1 MWKKHLLSFILFVA
15 ITLVTIGFPHGDD
28 AWFSF
33 LNSGDTQAWQLFV
46 IYRIPEVFIAIVA
59 GFALSIAGL
68 LLQTTLNNPLAGP
81 SILGLTAGS
90 HLMVAL
96 TIMGSSILGLE
107 VLDLGITISATI
119 GALVFGLLILVVAAR
134 IRSIVS
140 LLLVGMMLGTFV
152 SAITNIILMKADAN
166 SVKAFSIWGMGSL
179 QQVSIDQIP
188 MISALFLTGICLAFL
203 LTKPLN
209 ALILGEKPAAIL
221 GVKVQQTRWKI
232 IFVVSLLAGLV
243 TAFCGPIGFVGLIVP
258 NLVRMF
264 YKTARHGH
272 LLLASGL
279 IGASVMVLCVL
290 LIRIFEP
297 IMVLPINSLTALLG
311 APVVLFLLLKN
322 IRNA

>member
-1 MWKKHLLSFILFVA
+1 MWKKHLLSFILFVL

-33 LNSGDTQAWQLFV
+33 LDSKNNQAWQLFV
-46 IYRIPEVFIAIVA
+46 IYRIPEVFIAIIA

-96 TIMGSSILGLE
+96 TIMGSSVLGLE
-107 VLDLGITISATI
+107 ILDLGITISATI
-119 GALVFGLLILVVAAR
+119 GALIFGLLILLIATR
-134 IRSIVS
+134 IRSMVS

-179 QQVSIDQIP
+179 QQVSTDQIP
-188 MISALFLTGICLAFL
+188 LISVLFLLGIVFAFL

-209 ALILGEKPAAIL
+209 ALVLGEKPAAIL
-221 GVKVQQTRWKI
+221 GVKVKQTRWKVV
-232 IFVVSLLAGLV
+232 FVVSLLAGLV

-264 YKTARHGH
+264 YKTANHGH

-279 IGASVMVLCVL
+279 IGSSVMVLCVL

-311 APVVLFLLLKN
+311 APIVLFLLLKN

>member
-1 MWKKHLLSFILFVA
+1 MWKKHGISLVLFVV
-15 ITLVTIGFPHGDD
+15 ITVITIGYPHGDD

-33 LNSGDTQAWQLFV
+33 IDSEDQNAWKLFV
-46 IYRIPEVFIAIVA
+46 IYRVPEVFIAIIA
-59 GFALSIAGL
+59 GFALSICGL

-81 SILGLTAGS
+81 SILGLTSGS

-96 TIMGSSILGLE
+96 TIMGSSFLGLE

-119 GALVFGLLILVVAAR
+119 GALIFGLLILVIATRV
-134 IRSIVS
+134 RSMVS

-179 QQVSIDQIP
+179 QQVSIEQIP
-188 MISALFLTGICLAFL
+188 FITVLFSIGILAAFL

-209 ALILGEKPAAIL
+209 ALVLGEKSAAIL
-221 GVKVQQTRWKI
+221 GVQVKQTRWKVLL
-232 IFVVSLLAGLV
+232 VVSILAGLV

-264 YKTARHGH
+264 YKTANHAH

-279 IGASVMVLCVL
+279 IGASVMVSCALM
-290 LIRIFEP
+290 IRIFEP

-311 APVVLFLLLKN
+311 APIVLFLLLKN

>member
-1 MWKKHLLSFILFVA
+1 MWKKHILSFALFIV
-15 ITLVTIGFPHGDD
+15 ITLITIGFPHGND

-33 LNSGDTQAWQLFV
+33 LDFKNDQAWQLFV
-46 IYRIPEVFIAIVA
+46 IYRIPEVFIAIIA

-107 VLDLGITISATI
+107 ILDVGITISATI
-119 GALVFGLLILVVAAR
+119 GALIFGLLILVIATR
-134 IRSIVS
+134 IRSMVS

-188 MISALFLTGICLAFL
+188 LILVLFLIGIGLAFL

-209 ALILGEKPAAIL
+209 ALVLGEKPAAIL
-221 GVKVQQTRWKI
+221 GVKVKQTRWKV

-264 YKTARHGH
+264 YKTAQHGH

-311 APVVLFLLLKN
+311 APIVLFLLLKN

>member
-1 MWKKHLLSFILFVA
+1 MWKKHLISFALFLV
-15 ITLVTIGFPHGDD
+15 ITLVTVGFPHGDD
-28 AWFSF
+28 PWFSF
-33 LNSGDTQAWQLFV
+33 MNAADNQAWQLFV
-46 IYRIPEVFIAIVA
+46 IYRIPEIFIAVIA

-107 VLDLGITISATI
+107 ILDLGITFAATI
-119 GALVFGLLILVVAAR
+119 GALVFGFLILVIAAR
-134 IRSIVS
+134 IRSVVS

-152 SAITNIILMKADAN
+152 SAITNIVLMKADAN

-179 QQVSIDQIP
+179 QQVSIEQIP
-188 MISALFLTGICLAFL
+188 LISLLFLIGTVFAFL

-221 GVKVQQTRWKI
+221 GVKVKLTRWKI
-232 IFVVSLLAGLV
+232 VFVVSFLAGLV

-290 LIRIFEP
+290 LIRVFEP
-297 IMVLPINSLTALLG
+297 VILLPINSLTALLG
-311 APVVLFLLLKN
+311 APIVLFLLLKN

>member
-1 MWKKHLLSFILFVA
+1 MWTKHILSFVIFIV

-33 LNSGDTQAWQLFV
+33 MNSADDQAWQLFV
-46 IYRIPEVFIAIVA
+46 IYRIPEVFIAMIA

-107 VLDLGITISATI
+107 ILDLGITISATI
-119 GALVFGLLILVVAAR
+119 GALIFGLLILIIAAR
-134 IRSIVS
+134 IRSMVS

-179 QQVSIDQIP
+179 QQVSIEQIP
-188 MISALFLTGICLAFL
+188 LISILFLIGIGFAFL

-221 GVKVQQTRWKI
+221 GVKVKQTRWKI

-264 YKTARHGH
+264 YKTAQHGH

-311 APVVLFLLLKN
+311 APIVLFLLLKN

>member
-1 MWKKHLLSFILFVA
+1 MWKKHGISFVLFVI
-15 ITLVTIGFPHGDD
+15 ITIVTIGYPHGNDP
-28 AWFSF
+28 WFSF
-33 LNSGDTQAWQLFV
+33 ADSNDPNAWKLFV
-46 IYRIPEVFIAIVA
+46 IYRIPEVFIAIIA
-59 GFALSIAGL
+59 GFALSICGL

-81 SILGLTAGS
+81 SILGLTSGS

-96 TIMGSSILGLE
+96 TIMGSSFLGLE

-119 GALVFGLLILVVAAR
+119 GALIFGLLILVIATRV
-134 IRSIVS
+134 RSMVS

-179 QQVSIDQIP
+179 QQVSIEQIP
-188 MISALFLTGICLAFL
+188 FITVLFSIGILAAFL

-209 ALILGEKPAAIL
+209 ALVLGEKSAAIL
-221 GVKVQQTRWKI
+221 GVQVKQTRWKVLL
-232 IFVVSLLAGLV
+232 VVSILAGLV

-264 YKTARHGH
+264 YKTANHGH

-279 IGASVMVLCVL
+279 IGASVMVSCALM
-290 LIRIFEP
+290 IRIFEP

-311 APVVLFLLLKN
+311 APIVLFLLLKN

>member
-1 MWKKHLLSFILFVA
+1 MWKKHGISLVLFVV
-15 ITLVTIGFPHGDD
+15 ITVITIGYPHGNDP
-28 AWFSF
+28 WFSF
-33 LNSGDTQAWQLFV
+33 VDSEDQNAWKLFV
-46 IYRIPEVFIAIVA
+46 IYRIPEVFIAIIA
-59 GFALSIAGL
+59 GFALSICGL

-81 SILGLTAGS
+81 SILGLTSGS

-96 TIMGSSILGLE
+96 TIMGSSFLGLE

-119 GALVFGLLILVVAAR
+119 GALIFGLLILVIA
-134 IRSIVS
+134 IRVRSMVS

-179 QQVSIDQIP
+179 QQVSVEQIP
-188 MISALFLTGICLAFL
+188 FITVLFSIGILAAFL

-209 ALILGEKPAAIL
+209 ALVLGEKSAAIL
-221 GVKVQQTRWKI
+221 GVQVKQTRWKVLL
-232 IFVVSLLAGLV
+232 VVSVLAGLV

-264 YKTARHGH
+264 YKTANHGH

-279 IGASVMVLCVL
+279 IGASVMVSCALM
-290 LIRIFEP
+290 IRIFEP

-311 APVVLFLLLKN
+311 APIVLFLLLKN

>member
-1 MWKKHLLSFILFVA
+1 MWKKHLLSFILFIA
-15 ITLVTIGFPHGDD
+15 ITLVTIGFPHGND

-33 LNSGDTQAWQLFV
+33 LDGKDAQAWQLFV
-46 IYRIPEVFIAIVA
+46 IYRIPEVFIAVVA

-107 VLDLGITISATI
+107 ILDLGITISATI
-119 GALVFGLLILVVAAR
+119 GALVFGLLILVIAAR
-134 IRSIVS
+134 IRSMVS

-179 QQVSIDQIP
+179 QQVSIDQVP
-188 MISALFLTGICLAFL
+188 LISLLFLIGIGLAFI

-221 GVKVQQTRWKI
+221 GVKVKQTRWKI

>member
-1 MWKKHLLSFILFVA
+1 MWKKHLISFILFVV
-15 ITLVTIGFPHGDD
+15 ITVITIGFPHGNDP
-28 AWFSF
+28 WFSF
-33 LNSGDTQAWQLFV
+33 LNTSDDQAWQLFV
-46 IYRIPEVFIAIVA
+46 IYRIPEVFIAIIA

-107 VLDLGITISATI
+107 ILDIGITVSATI
-119 GALVFGLLILVVAAR
+119 GALIFGLLILVIAAR
-134 IRSIVS
+134 IRSMVS

-179 QQVSIDQIP
+179 QQVSIEQIP
-188 MISALFLTGICLAFL
+188 LISLLFLIGIGLAFL

-221 GVKVQQTRWKI
+221 GVKVKQTRWKI

-290 LIRIFEP
+290 LIRMFEP
-297 IMVLPINSLTALLG
+297 IMVLPVNSLTSLLG
-311 APVVLFLLLKN
+311 APIVLFLLLKN

>member
-1 MWKKHLLSFILFVA
+1 MWKKHGISLVLFVV
-15 ITLVTIGFPHGDD
+15 ITIITIGYPHGDD

-33 LNSGDTQAWQLFV
+33 LDSNDLNAWNLFV
-46 IYRIPEVFIAIVA
+46 IYRIPEVFIAVIS
-59 GFALSIAGL
+59 GFALSVCGL

-81 SILGLTAGS
+81 SILGLTSGS

-96 TIMGSSILGLE
+96 TIMGSSFLGLE

-119 GALVFGLLILVVAAR
+119 GALIFGLLILLIATRV
-134 IRSIVS
+134 RSMVS

-179 QQVSIDQIP
+179 QQVSIEQIP
-188 MISALFLTGICLAFL
+188 FITVLFSMGILSAFL

-209 ALILGEKPAAIL
+209 ALVLGEKSAAIL
-221 GVKVQQTRWKI
+221 GVQVKQTRWKVLL
-232 IFVVSLLAGLV
+232 VVSILAGLV

-264 YKTARHGH
+264 YKTANHGH

-279 IGASVMVLCVL
+279 IGASVMVFCALM
-290 LIRIFEP
+290 IRIFEP
-297 IMVLPINSLTALLG
+297 IMVLPINSLTSLLG
-311 APVVLFLLLKN
+311 APIVLFLLLKN

>member
-1 MWKKHLLSFILFVA
+1 MWKKHGISFTLFVVITVIA
-15 ITLVTIGFPHGDD
+15 IGYPHGND

-33 LNSGDTQAWQLFV
+33 ADSKDPNAWTLFV
-46 IYRIPEVFIAIVA
+46 IYRIPEVFIAIIS
-59 GFALSIAGL
+59 GFALSICGL
-68 LLQTTLNNPLAGP
+68 LLQTTLNNPLADP
-81 SILGLTAGS
+81 SILGLTSGS

-96 TIMGSSILGLE
+96 TIMGSSFLGLE
-107 VLDLGITISATI
+107 ILDLGITISATI
-119 GALVFGLLILVVAAR
+119 GALIFGLLILIIATRV
-134 IRSIVS
+134 RSMVS

-152 SAITNIILMKADAN
+152 SAITNIILMKANAN

-179 QQVSIDQIP
+179 QQVSIEQIP
-188 MISALFLTGICLAFL
+188 FITILFSIGILAAFL

-209 ALILGEKPAAIL
+209 AMVLGEKSAAIL
-221 GVKVQQTRWKI
+221 GVQIRQTRWKVLL
-232 IFVVSLLAGLV
+232 VVAILTGLV

-264 YKTARHGH
+264 YKTANHGH

-279 IGASVMVLCVL
+279 IGASVMVSCALM
-290 LIRIFEP
+290 IRIFEP

-311 APVVLFLLLKN
+311 APIVMFLLLKN

>member
-1 MWKKHLLSFILFVA
+1 MWKKHAVSLILFLA
-15 ITLVTIGFPHGDD
+15 ITLVAVGFPHGDD
-28 AWFSF
+28 PWFSF
-33 LNSGDTQAWQLFV
+33 LDAGNDQAWQLFV
-46 IYRIPEVFIAIVA
+46 IYRIPEIFIAVVA

-96 TIMGSSILGLE
+96 TIMGSSFLGLE
-107 VLDLGITISATI
+107 ILDLGITISATI
-119 GALVFGLLILVVAAR
+119 GALVFGFLILVIAAR
-134 IRSIVS
+134 IRSMVS

-166 SVKAFSIWGMGSL
+166 SVKAFSVWGMGSL
-179 QQVSIDQIP
+179 QQVSVDQIP
-188 MISALFLTGICLAFL
+188 LIAVLFLVGIGLAFL

-221 GVKVQQTRWKI
+221 GLKVKQTRWKI

>member
-1 MWKKHLLSFILFVA
+1 MWKKHFLSFILFVA

-28 AWFSF
+28 PWFSF
-33 LNSGDTQAWQLFV
+33 LNSSDTQAWQLFV
-46 IYRIPEVFIAIVA
+46 IYRIPEVFIAIIA

-96 TIMGSSILGLE
+96 TIMGSSFLGLE
-107 VLDLGITISATI
+107 ILDLGITISATI
-119 GALVFGLLILVVAAR
+119 GALIFGLLILVVAAR
-134 IRSIVS
+134 IRSMVS

-179 QQVSIDQIP
+179 QQVSMDQIP
-188 MISALFLTGICLAFL
+188 LISALFLTGICLAFL

>member
-1 MWKKHLLSFILFVA
+1 MWKKHLLSFALFLA
-15 ITLVTIGFPHGDD
+15 ITLITIGFPHGDD

-33 LNSGDTQAWQLFV
+33 LNASDRQAWQLFV

-59 GFALSIAGL
+59 GFALSVAGL

-96 TIMGSSILGLE
+96 TIMGSSVLGLE
-107 VLDLGITISATI
+107 ILDLGITVSATI
-119 GALVFGLLILVVAAR
+119 GALIFGLLILVIAAR
-134 IRSIVS
+134 IRSVVS

-152 SAITNIILMKADAN
+152 SAITGIILMKADAN

-179 QQVSIDQIP
+179 QQVSIDQVPLIGL
-188 MISALFLTGICLAFL
+188 LFLFGIGLAFL

-221 GVKVQQTRWKI
+221 GVKVKWVRWQI

-264 YKTARHGH
+264 YKTGQHAH

-279 IGASVMVLCVL
+279 IGASVMVFCVL

-297 IMVLPINSLTALLG
+297 VMVLPINSLTALLG
-311 APVVLFLLLKN
+311 APIVLFLLLKN

>member
-1 MWKKHLLSFILFVA
+1 MWKKHLLSFVLFIA
-15 ITLVTIGFPHGDD
+15 ITLITIGFPHGDD

-33 LNSGDTQAWQLFV
+33 LNGEDSQAWQLFV
-46 IYRIPEVFIAIVA
+46 IYRIPEVFIAVVA

-96 TIMGSSILGLE
+96 TIMGSSVLGLE
-107 VLDLGITISATI
+107 ILDLGITISATI
-119 GALVFGLLILVVAAR
+119 GALVFGLLILVIAAR
-134 IRSIVS
+134 IRSMVS

-152 SAITNIILMKADAN
+152 SAITNITLMKADAN

-179 QQVSIDQIP
+179 QQVSIDQVP
-188 MISALFLTGICLAFL
+188 LISLLFLIGICLAFL

-221 GVKVQQTRWKI
+221 GVKVKQTRWKI

-279 IGASVMVLCVL
+279 VGASVMVLCVL
-290 LIRIFEP
+290 LIRVFEP

-311 APVVLFLLLKN
+311 APIVLFLLLKN

>member
-1 MWKKHLLSFILFVA
+1 MWKKHILSLIFFLA

-28 AWFSF
+28 SWFSF
-33 LNSGDTQAWQLFV
+33 LNSADDQAWQLFV
-46 IYRIPEVFIAIVA
+46 IYRIPEIFISIIA

-96 TIMGSSILGLE
+96 TIMGSSILGFE
-107 VLDLGITISATI
+107 ILDLGITISATI
-119 GALVFGLLILVVAAR
+119 GALIFGLLILVIAAR
-134 IRSIVS
+134 IRSMVS

-179 QQVSIDQIP
+179 QQVGVDQIP
-188 MISALFLTGICLAFL
+188 LISLLFLVGIGLAFL

-221 GVKVQQTRWKI
+221 GVKVKQTRWKI

-311 APVVLFLLLKN
+311 APIVLFLLLKN

>member
-1 MWKKHLLSFILFVA
+1 MWKKHTVSSVIFLA
-15 ITLVTIGFPHGDD
+15 ITLIAIGFPHGDD
-28 AWFSF
+28 PWFSF
-33 LNSGDTQAWQLFV
+33 LHAGNEQAWQLFV
-46 IYRIPEVFIAIVA
+46 IYRVPEIFIAVIA

-96 TIMGSSILGLE
+96 TIMGSSVLGLE
-107 VLDLGITISATI
+107 ILDLGITISATI
-119 GALVFGLLILVVAAR
+119 GAMAFGLLILVIAAR
-134 IRSIVS
+134 IRSMVS

-152 SAITNIILMKADAN
+152 SAITNMILMKADAN

-188 MISALFLTGICLAFL
+188 LIAILFLVGIGLAFL

-221 GVKVQQTRWKI
+221 GVRVKQTRWKI

-297 IMVLPINSLTALLG
+297 VLVLPINSLTALLG

>member
-1 MWKKHLLSFILFVA
+1 MWKKHILSFIVFLV
-15 ITLVTIGFPHGDD
+15 ITLITIGFPHGND

-33 LNSGDTQAWQLFV
+33 LNSANDQAWQLFV
-46 IYRIPEVFIAIVA
+46 IYRIPEVFIAIIA

-96 TIMGSSILGLE
+96 TIMGSSFLGLE
-107 VLDLGITISATI
+107 ILDLGITISATI
-119 GALVFGLLILVVAAR
+119 GAMIFGLLILVIAAR
-134 IRSIVS
+134 IRSMVS
-140 LLLVGMMLGTFV
+140 LLLVGMMLGSFV

-179 QQVSIDQIP
+179 QQVSVDQIP
-188 MISALFLTGICLAFL
+188 LIGLLFLLGIGLAFSV
-203 LTKPLN
+203 TKPLN

-221 GVKVQQTRWKI
+221 GVKVKQTRWKI

-297 IMVLPINSLTALLG
+297 ITVLPINSLTALLG
-311 APVVLFLLLKN
+311 APIVLFLLLKN

>member
-1 MWKKHLLSFILFVA
+1 MWKKHLISFALLLVV
-15 ITLVTIGFPHGDD
+15 TVVTIGYPHGTDD
-28 AWFSF
+28 WFSF
-33 LNSGDTQAWQLFV
+33 LGSNDQNTWNLLV
-46 IYRIPEVFIAIVA
+46 IYRIPEVFIAIIS
-59 GFALSIAGL
+59 GFSLSVSGL
-68 LLQTTLNNPLAGP
+68 LLQTTLNNPLADP
-81 SILGLTAGS
+81 SILGLTSGS

-119 GALVFGLLILVVAAR
+119 GVLIFGLLILVIATRV
-134 IRSIVS
+134 RSMVS

-166 SVKAFSIWGMGSL
+166 SVKGFSIWGMGSL
-179 QQVSIDQIP
+179 QQVSIEQIP
-188 MISALFLTGICLAFL
+188 FITLLFAIGIVSAFL

-209 ALILGEKPAAIL
+209 TLVLGEKSAEIL
-221 GVKVQQTRWKI
+221 GVRVRRARWSVLL
-232 IFVVSLLAGLV
+232 VVSLLAGLV
-243 TAFCGPIGFVGLIVP
+243 TAFCGPIGFVGLVVP

-264 YKTARHGH
+264 YKTANHGH

-279 IGASVMVLCVL
+279 TGASVMVLCAL
-290 LIRIFEP
+290 MIRIFEP
-297 IMVLPINSLTALLG
+297 VVVLPINSLTALLG

>member
-1 MWKKHLLSFILFVA
+1 MWKKHILSFILFIV
-15 ITLVTIGFPHGDD
+15 IILITIGFPHGDD

-33 LNSGDTQAWQLFV
+33 LDSKNEQAWQLFV
-46 IYRIPEVFIAIVA
+46 IYRIPEVFIAIVS

-81 SILGLTAGS
+81 SILGISAGS

-107 VLDLGITISATI
+107 ILDLGITISATI
-119 GALVFGLLILVVAAR
+119 GAMIFGLLILLIAAR
-134 IRSIVS
+134 IRSMVS

-179 QQVSIDQIP
+179 QQVGIDQIP
-188 MISALFLTGICLAFL
+188 LILVLFLVGIGLAFL

-209 ALILGEKPAAIL
+209 ALVLGEKPAAIL
-221 GVKVQQTRWKI
+221 GVKVKQTRWKV

-264 YKTARHGH
+264 YKTANHGH

-279 IGASVMVLCVL
+279 IGASVMVFCVL

-311 APVVLFLLLKN
+311 APIVLFLLLKN

>member
-15 ITLVTIGFPHGDD
+15 ITVVTIGFPHGDD
-28 AWFSF
+28 PWFSF
-33 LNSGDTQAWQLFV
+33 LSSSDTQAWQLFV
-46 IYRIPEVFIAIVA
+46 IYRIPEVFIAIIA

-107 VLDLGITISATI
+107 ILDLGITISATI

-134 IRSIVS
+134 IRSMVS

-188 MISALFLTGICLAFL
+188 LISILFLIGICLAFL

-264 YKTARHGH
+264 YKTAKHGH

>member
-1 MWKKHLLSFILFVA
+1 MWKKHGISFVLFVV
-15 ITLVTIGFPHGDD
+15 ITVVTIGYPHGDD
-28 AWFSF
+28 VWFSF
-33 LNSGDTQAWQLFV
+33 LDSKEQNAWNLFV
-46 IYRIPEVFIAIVA
+46 IYRLPEVFIAIIA
-59 GFALSIAGL
+59 GFALSICGL

-81 SILGLTAGS
+81 SILGLTSGS

-96 TIMGSSILGLE
+96 TIMGSSFLGLE

-119 GALVFGLLILVVAAR
+119 GALVFGLLILVIATRV
-134 IRSIVS
+134 RSMVS

-179 QQVSIDQIP
+179 QQVSIEQIP
-188 MISALFLTGICLAFL
+188 FITVLFSIGILAAFL

-209 ALILGEKPAAIL
+209 ALVLGEKSAAIL
-221 GVKVQQTRWKI
+221 GVQVKQTRWKVLL
-232 IFVVSLLAGLV
+232 VVSVLAGLV

-264 YKTARHGH
+264 YKTANHGH

-279 IGASVMVLCVL
+279 IGASVMVSCALM
-290 LIRIFEP
+290 IRIFEP
-297 IMVLPINSLTALLG
+297 VMVLPINSLTALLG
-311 APVVLFLLLKN
+311 APIVLFLLLKN

>member
-1 MWKKHLLSFILFVA
+1 MWKKHIVSLILFLV

-33 LNSGDTQAWQLFV
+33 LSADEQAWQLFV

-107 VLDLGITISATI
+107 ILDLGITISATI
-119 GALVFGLLILVVAAR
+119 GALIFGLLILVIAAR
-134 IRSIVS
+134 IRSMVS

-179 QQVSIDQIP
+179 QQVSVDQIP
-188 MISALFLTGICLAFL
+188 LISLLFLVGIALAFL
-203 LTKPLN
+203 VTKPLN

-221 GVKVQQTRWKI
+221 GVKVKQTRWKI

-311 APVVLFLLLKN
+311 APIVLFLLLKN

>member
-15 ITLVTIGFPHGDD
+15 ITVVTIGFPHGDD

-33 LNSGDTQAWQLFV
+33 LSSSDTQAWQLFV
-46 IYRIPEVFIAIVA
+46 IYRIPEVFIAIIA

-107 VLDLGITISATI
+107 ILDLGITISATI

-134 IRSIVS
+134 IRSMVS

-188 MISALFLTGICLAFL
+188 LISILFLIGICLAFL

-264 YKTARHGH
+264 YKTAKHGH

>member
-33 LNSGDTQAWQLFV
+33 LNSSDTQAWQLFV

-107 VLDLGITISATI
+107 ILDLGITISATI
-119 GALVFGLLILVVAAR
+119 GALIFGLLILVVAAR
-134 IRSIVS
+134 IRSMVS

-188 MISALFLTGICLAFL
+188 LISVLFLTGICLAFL

-264 YKTARHGH
+264 YKTAKHGH

>member
-1 MWKKHLLSFILFVA
+1 MWKKHGISFVLFVI
-15 ITLVTIGFPHGDD
+15 ITIITIGFPHGDD
-28 AWFSF
+28 SWFSF
-33 LNSGDTQAWQLFV
+33 TNPNDPNAWQLFV
-46 IYRIPEVFIAIVA
+46 IYRIPEIFIAIVA
-59 GFALSIAGL
+59 GFALSICGL

-81 SILGLTAGS
+81 SILGLTSGS

-96 TIMGSSILGLE
+96 TIMGSSFLGLE

-119 GALVFGLLILVVAAR
+119 GALIFGLLILVIATRV
-134 IRSIVS
+134 RSMVS

-179 QQVSIDQIP
+179 QQVSIEQIP
-188 MISALFLTGICLAFL
+188 FITVLFSIGILAAFL

-209 ALILGEKPAAIL
+209 ALVLGEKSAAIL
-221 GVKVQQTRWKI
+221 GVQVKQTRWKVLL
-232 IFVVSLLAGLV
+232 VVSVLAGLV

-264 YKTARHGH
+264 YKTANHGH

-279 IGASVMVLCVL
+279 IGASVMVFCALM
-290 LIRIFEP
+290 IRICEP
-297 IMVLPINSLTALLG
+297 IMVLPINSLTSLLG
-311 APVVLFLLLKN
+311 APIVLFLLLKN

>member
-1 MWKKHLLSFILFVA
+1 MWKKHTVSFILFLI

-33 LNSGDTQAWQLFV
+33 LGADDQAWQLFV
-46 IYRIPEVFIAIVA
+46 IYRIPEIFIAIIA

-107 VLDLGITISATI
+107 ILDLGITISATI
-119 GALVFGLLILVVAAR
+119 GAMIFGLLILVIAAR
-134 IRSIVS
+134 IRSMVS

-179 QQVSIDQIP
+179 QQVSVDQIP
-188 MISALFLTGICLAFL
+188 LISLLFLLGIGLAFL

-221 GVKVQQTRWKI
+221 GVKVKQTRWKI

-264 YKTARHGH
+264 YKTAKHGH

-311 APVVLFLLLKN
+311 APIVLFLLLKN

>member
-15 ITLVTIGFPHGDD
+15 ITVVTIGFPHGDD

-33 LNSGDTQAWQLFV
+33 LSSSDNQAWQLFV
-46 IYRIPEVFIAIVA
+46 IYRIPEVFIAIIA

-107 VLDLGITISATI
+107 ILDLGITISATI
-119 GALVFGLLILVVAAR
+119 GALIFGLLILVVAAR
-134 IRSIVS
+134 IRSMVS

-188 MISALFLTGICLAFL
+188 LISVLFLTGICLAFL

>member
-1 MWKKHLLSFILFVA
+1 MWKKHIVSLILFLV

-33 LNSGDTQAWQLFV
+33 LSADEQAWQLFV
-46 IYRIPEVFIAIVA
+46 IYRIPEVFIAIIA

-96 TIMGSSILGLE
+96 TIMGSSVLGLE
-107 VLDLGITISATI
+107 ILDLGITISATI
-119 GALVFGLLILVVAAR
+119 GALIFGLLILVIAAR
-134 IRSIVS
+134 IRSMVS

-179 QQVSIDQIP
+179 QQVSVDQIP
-188 MISALFLTGICLAFL
+188 LISLLFLVGIGLAFL
-203 LTKPLN
+203 VTKPLN

-221 GVKVQQTRWKI
+221 GVKVKQTRWKI

-264 YKTARHGH
+264 YKTAKHGH

-279 IGASVMVLCVL
+279 IGASVMVFCVL

-311 APVVLFLLLKN
+311 APIVLFLLLKN

>member
-1 MWKKHLLSFILFVA
+1 MWKKHILSFALFIA
-15 ITLVTIGFPHGDD
+15 ITLIAIGFPHGDD

-33 LNSGDTQAWQLFV
+33 LDSGNEQAWELFV
-46 IYRIPEVFIAIVA
+46 IYRIPEVFIATIA

-68 LLQTTLNNPLAGP
+68 LLQTTLNNPLADP

-96 TIMGSSILGLE
+96 TIMGSSVLGLE
-107 VLDLGITISATI
+107 ILDLGITVSATI
-119 GALVFGLLILVVAAR
+119 GALIFGLLILLIAAR
-134 IRSIVS
+134 IRSMVS
-140 LLLVGMMLGTFV
+140 LLLVGIMLGTFV
-152 SAITNIILMKADAN
+152 SAITNVILMKADAN
-166 SVKAFSIWGMGSL
+166 SVKAFSIWGMGTL
-179 QQVSIDQIP
+179 HQVGIEQIP
-188 MISALFLTGICLAFL
+188 LITILFLIGIGLAFL

-221 GVKVQQTRWKI
+221 GVKVKLTRWKI

-264 YKTARHGH
+264 YKTGQHAH

-297 IMVLPINSLTALLG
+297 IMILPINSLTALLG
-311 APVVLFLLLKN
+311 APIVLFLLLKN

>member
-1 MWKKHLLSFILFVA
+1 MWKKHLLSFVVFIV
-15 ITLVTIGFPHGDD
+15 ITLITIGFPHGND

-33 LNSGDTQAWQLFV
+33 LDPADNQGWQLFV
-46 IYRIPEVFIAIVA
+46 IYRVPEVFIAIIA

-96 TIMGSSILGLE
+96 TIMGSSMIGLE
-107 VLDLGITISATI
+107 ILDLGITISATI
-119 GALVFGLLILVVAAR
+119 GALAFGLLILVIAAR
-134 IRSIVS
+134 IRSMVS

-152 SAITNIILMKADAN
+152 YSITNIILMKADPN
-166 SVKAFSIWGMGSL
+166 SVKAFTVWGMGSL

-188 MISALFLTGICLAFL
+188 LISLLFLLGIGLAFL

-221 GVKVQQTRWKI
+221 GVKVKQTRWKI

-264 YKTARHGH
+264 YKTGRHGH

-311 APVVLFLLLKN
+311 APIVLFLLLKN

>member
-1 MWKKHLLSFILFVA
+1 MWKKHLLSFALFLV

-33 LNSGDTQAWQLFV
+33 LNASDRQAWQLFV

-59 GFALSIAGL
+59 GFALSVAGL

-96 TIMGSSILGLE
+96 TIMGSSVLGLE
-107 VLDLGITISATI
+107 ILDLGITVSATI
-119 GALVFGLLILVVAAR
+119 GALIFGLLILVIAAR
-134 IRSIVS
+134 IRSVVS

-152 SAITNIILMKADAN
+152 SAITGIILMKADAN

-188 MISALFLTGICLAFL
+188 LIGLLFLFGIGLAFL

-221 GVKVQQTRWKI
+221 GVKVKWVRWQI

-264 YKTARHGH
+264 YKTGQHAH

-279 IGASVMVLCVL
+279 IGASVMVFCVL

-297 IMVLPINSLTALLG
+297 VMVLPINSLTALLG
-311 APVVLFLLLKN
+311 APIVLFLLLKN

>member
-1 MWKKHLLSFILFVA
+1 MWKKHLVSFVLFLV
-15 ITLVTIGFPHGDD
+15 ITVVTIGYPHGED

-33 LNSGDTQAWQLFV
+33 FDSSDQNAWNLFV
-46 IYRIPEVFIAIVA
+46 IYRIPEVFIAIIS
-59 GFALSIAGL
+59 GFALSVCGL
-68 LLQTTLNNPLAGP
+68 LLQTMLNNPLAGP
-81 SILGLTAGS
+81 SILGLTSGS

-96 TIMGSSILGLE
+96 TIMGSSFLGLE

-119 GALVFGLLILVVAAR
+119 GALVFGLLILLIATRV
-134 IRSIVS
+134 RSMVS

-179 QQVSIDQIP
+179 QQVSIEQIP
-188 MISALFLTGICLAFL
+188 LIALLFFFGIMAAFF

-209 ALILGEKPAAIL
+209 ALVLGEKSAEIL
-221 GVKVQQTRWKI
+221 GVRVKRTRWSVLL
-232 IFVVSLLAGLV
+232 VVSLLTGLV

-258 NLVRMF
+258 NLVRMY
-264 YKTARHGH
+264 YKTANHGH

-279 IGASVMVLCVL
+279 IGASVMVFCALM
-290 LIRIFEP
+290 IRLFEP
-297 IMVLPINSLTALLG
+297 VMVLPINSLTALLG

>member
-1 MWKKHLLSFILFVA
+1 MWKKHTVSFILFLV

-33 LNSGDTQAWQLFV
+33 LGADDQAWQLFV
-46 IYRIPEVFIAIVA
+46 IYRIPEIFIAIIA

-107 VLDLGITISATI
+107 ILDLGITISATI
-119 GALVFGLLILVVAAR
+119 GAMIFGLLILVIAAR
-134 IRSIVS
+134 IRSMVS

-179 QQVSIDQIP
+179 QQVSVDQIP
-188 MISALFLTGICLAFL
+188 LISLLFLLGIGLAFL

-221 GVKVQQTRWKI
+221 GVKVKQTRWKI

-264 YKTARHGH
+264 YKTAKHGH

-311 APVVLFLLLKN
+311 APIVLFLLLKN

>member
-1 MWKKHLLSFILFVA
+1 MWKKHLLSFALFLA

-33 LNSGDTQAWQLFV
+33 LNASDRQAWQLFV

-59 GFALSIAGL
+59 GFALSVAGL

-96 TIMGSSILGLE
+96 TIMGSSVLGLE
-107 VLDLGITISATI
+107 ILDLGITVSATI
-119 GALVFGLLILVVAAR
+119 GALIFGLLILVIAAR
-134 IRSIVS
+134 IRSVVS

-152 SAITNIILMKADAN
+152 SAITGIILMKADAN

-179 QQVSIDQIP
+179 QQVSIDQVPLIGL
-188 MISALFLTGICLAFL
+188 LFLFGIGLAFL

-221 GVKVQQTRWKI
+221 GVKVKWVRWQI

-264 YKTARHGH
+264 YKTGQHAH

-279 IGASVMVLCVL
+279 IGASVMVFCVL

-297 IMVLPINSLTALLG
+297 VMVLPINSLTALLG
-311 APVVLFLLLKN
+311 APIVLFLLLKN

>member
-1 MWKKHLLSFILFVA
+1 MWKKHGISFVLFVI
-15 ITLVTIGFPHGDD
+15 ITIITIGYPHGDD
-28 AWFSF
+28 SWFSF
-33 LNSGDTQAWQLFV
+33 TNPNDPNAWQLFV
-46 IYRIPEVFIAIVA
+46 IYRIPEIFIAIVA
-59 GFALSIAGL
+59 GFALSICGL

-81 SILGLTAGS
+81 SILGLTSGS

-96 TIMGSSILGLE
+96 TIMGSSFLGLE

-119 GALVFGLLILVVAAR
+119 GALIFGLLILVIATRV
-134 IRSIVS
+134 RSMVS

-179 QQVSIDQIP
+179 QQVSIEQIP
-188 MISALFLTGICLAFL
+188 FITVLFSIGILAAFL

-209 ALILGEKPAAIL
+209 ALVLGEKSAAIL
-221 GVKVQQTRWKI
+221 GVQVKQTRWKVLL
-232 IFVVSLLAGLV
+232 VVSVLAGLV

-264 YKTARHGH
+264 YKTANHGH

-279 IGASVMVLCVL
+279 IGASVMVFCALM
-290 LIRIFEP
+290 IRICEP
-297 IMVLPINSLTALLG
+297 IMVLPINSLTSLLG
-311 APVVLFLLLKN
+311 APIVLFLLLKN